1 MESKICTQNR
11 VLHAARGSPGFHIIQ
26 HLFFQHDCG
35 MFLYAI
41 YGVDIF
47 VDFYLWHEA
56 TSYSPECS
64 YFSRHP
70 EGLSFSG
77 LRSEFLRHPEGLS
90 F

>member
-1 MESKICTQNR
+1 
-11 VLHAARGSPGFHIIQ
+11 
-26 HLFFQHDCG
+26 

-47 VDFYLWHEA
+47 VDFYLWQEA
-56 TSYSPECS
+56 TGYSPECS

-90 F
+90 FRGTWKVREQEQATSTNGTQGKLHILTQLASKTHT